1 MSTVKSKEKS
11 EKTARTTAQSS
22 LSIREFA
29 RQIDKPHSWVQRRIK
44 EGKITPDANGKIPI
58 ETAFDEV
65 QALIDAA
72 SEEEANEAAKDEPV
86 QLAAPSRVK
95 NVAEAFNKA
104 RLAEKTFQ
112 AKLKEIEYR
121 MKKGDLLERADVEA
135 DAAKTASALRGRLM
149 SVPVRIAGLCEGRTS
164 REIEEILETALNDVL
179 SEFKK
184 SEFS

>member
-44 EGKITPDANGKIPI
+44 EGKITPDADGKIPI

-135 DAAKTASALRGRLM
+135 DAEKTASALRGRLM

>member
-1 MSTVKSKEKS
+1 M
-11 EKTARTTAQSS
+11 
-22 LSIREFA
+22 
-29 RQIDKPHSWVQRRIK
+29 QRRIK
-44 EGKITPDANGKIPI
+44 EGKITPDADGKIPI

-135 DAAKTASALRGRLM
+135 DAEKTASALRGRLM